1 MEASRRQPG
10 MLEGLS
16 RFLIQHER
24 CGAGFDVA
32 HPAGLGSG
40 RVSITCR
47 GCGARHEYATATIE
61 FERELKIET
70 TKPPR
75 HPPPPPRRPPSAIPP
90 RPAPYPDSLQPPPTP
105 TPPAE
110 PPPEPTPAP
119 RSTAAARP
127 ATTHSASA
135 AAAAA
140 ARPAPRVTGAA
151 GGGAASGPAVG
162 RPGITVAKRRPGAVR
177 AWQRFWASPRATT
190 TLFVIAAVA
199 LGFGVVRLV
208 NGGGSSNNTTAQQA
222 PALTAPTT
230 APTPAAP
237 APGEPNAAQPTP
249 AQPPSTASVNPPS
262 TTLRTSH
269 FTIEAPRGWTE
280 RTSSGGLLLRPGNG
294 GRVNLQ
300 VYFQRS
306 PGLSASVMS
315 EQTATFLRNAIPGA
329 SIFRRKIR
337 VAGTSAYELTA
348 RGPGETAIAVDVLR
362 GPYRYLLVR
371 RIFAGAKPHTS
382 QAASQAVLSFR
393 PR

>member
-1 MEASRRQPG
+1 
-10 MLEGLS
+10 
-16 RFLIQHER
+16 
-24 CGAGFDVA
+24 
-32 HPAGLGSG
+32 
-40 RVSITCR
+40 
-47 GCGARHEYATATIE
+47 
-61 FERELKIET
+61 
-70 TKPPR
+70 
-75 HPPPPPRRPPSAIPP
+75 
-90 RPAPYPDSLQPPPTP
+90 
-105 TPPAE
+105 
-110 PPPEPTPAP
+110 
-119 RSTAAARP
+119 
-127 ATTHSASA
+127 
-135 AAAAA
+135 
-140 ARPAPRVTGAA
+140 
-151 GGGAASGPAVG
+151 
-162 RPGITVAKRRPGAVR
+162 VAKRRPAAVR

-222 PALTAPTT
+222 PALTAPTN
-230 APTPAAP
+230 APTPTAP
-237 APGEPNAAQPTP
+237 APGQPNAAQPTP
-249 AQPPSTASVNPPS
+249 AEPPS

-280 RTSSGGLLLRPGNG
+280 RTSSGGLLLRPGKG
-294 GRVNLQ
+294 GRVNVQ

-315 EQTATFLRNAIPGA
+315 RQTATFLGNAIPGA
-329 SIFRRKIR
+329 SVFRRKIR

>member
-70 TKPPR
+70 TPPPR
-75 HPPPPPRRPPSAIPP
+75 RPPPPPRRPPSAIPP
-90 RPAPYPDSLQPPPTP
+90 RPAPYPDSLPPPA
-105 TPPAE
+105 PPPAAE
-110 PPPEPTPAP
+110 PPAAPEPTPAP
-119 RSTAAARP
+119 RSSAATARP
-127 ATTHSASA
+127 APTA

-140 ARPAPRVTGAA
+140 AGARGAPRVAGAA
-151 GGGAASGPAVG
+151 GAGAASPPAG
-162 RPGITVAKRRPGAVR
+162 RPGITVAKRRPAAVR

-222 PALTAPTT
+222 PDLTAPST
-230 APTPAAP
+230 APTPTAP
-237 APGEPNAAQPTP
+237 APSEPNATQPTP
-249 AQPPSTASVNPPS
+249 AQPPSTGAVNPTT

-280 RTSSGGLLLRPGNG
+280 RTSSGGLLLRPSNG
-294 GRVNLQ
+294 GRVNVQ

-306 PGLSASVMS
+306 PGLSAGVMS
-315 EQTATFLRNAIPGA
+315 KQTATFLRNAIPGA
-329 SIFRRKIR
+329 SVFRRKVR
-337 VAGTSAYELTA
+337 VAGVSAYELTA
-348 RGPGETAIAVDVLR
+348 RGPGETAIAVNVLR

-382 QAASQAVLSFR
+382 RAASQAVLSFR